1 MHTQQIIHEPANAA
15 VVTQALADID
25 DGFSLR
31 LQRKPEAIVAEAR
44 LCADALIA
52 AVRRNGWVQKFGGR
66 DHLFFEAWAFLA
78 AMYRVTPRTRE
89 TRVVQLGDVVGFEAT
104 AEAFHVPS
112 GIVIGVADAMCMND
126 EDNWS
131 SRPVYEFDPKQ
142 RRKVQTG
149 ERQVPLFQLR
159 SMAQTRAQ
167 AKALKGPFS
176 WIVAMAGYAPVA
188 AEEMVREGSAETAG
202 APSPTQQN
210 APIASQNA
218 PAQPTQSEQP
228 RERAEAQP
236 DAGNGKRTITGKQAS
251 RIWALG
257 FSQGV
262 DKKLTGQILQGFGF
276 QRAEEVTVDK
286 YEEVCAAVENAGAG
300 AAN

>member
-1 MHTQQIIHEPANAA
+1 MQHSQVVQEPTT
-15 VVTQALADID
+15 VITQALADVD

-52 AVRRNGWVQKFGGR
+52 AVKRNGWVQKFGGR

-78 AMYRVTPRTRE
+78 AMYRVTPRTRD
-89 TRVVQLGDVVGFEAT
+89 TRIVQIGDVIGYECT

-112 GIVIGVADAMCMND
+112 GIVIGTADAMCLND

-131 SRPVYEFDPKQ
+131 ARPTYEWDQRSRK
-142 RRKVQTG
+142 KVQTG

-176 WIVAMAGYAPVA
+176 WVVAMAGFAPVA
-188 AEEMVREGSAETAG
+188 AEEMTNE
-202 APSPTQQN
+202 
-210 APIASQNA
+210 PIASARAPEPTVQQA
-218 PAQPTQSEQP
+218 PALRQTAPEATPSASQVETSGAAGPP
-228 RERAEAQP
+228 RL
-236 DAGNGKRTITGKQAS
+236 ITGKQAS

-262 DKKLTGQILQGFGF
+262 DKKLTAAVLQGFGF
-276 QRAEEVTVDK
+276 ARAEDVTVDQ
-286 YEEVCAAVENAGAG
+286 YEAVCAAVENAGAG
-300 AAN
+300 AAQ

>member
-1 MHTQQIIHEPANAA
+1 MQHQVVQEPATVIA
-15 VVTQALADID
+15 QALAEVD

-44 LCADALIA
+44 LCADALVA
-52 AVRRNGWVQKFGGR
+52 AVKRNGWIQKFGGR

-78 AMYRVTPRTRE
+78 AMYRVTPRTRD
-89 TRVVQLGDVVGFEAT
+89 TRIVQIGDVIGYECT

-112 GIVIGVADAMCMND
+112 GIVIGSADAMCLND

-131 SRPVYEFDPKQ
+131 NRPTYEWDARS
-142 RRKVQTG
+142 RRKIQTG

-176 WIVAMAGYAPVA
+176 WVVAMAGFAPTA
-188 AEEMVREGSAETAG
+188 AEEMT
-202 APSPTQQN
+202 
-210 APIASQNA
+210 
-218 PAQPTQSEQP
+218 
-228 RERAEAQP
+228 AEAVSAVSETKSAPVQHQSAP
-236 DAGNGKRTITGKQAS
+236 VAEATPSASPEGNGKRLITGKQAS

-262 DKKLTGQILQGFGF
+262 DKKITGQILSGFGF
-276 QRAEEVTVDK
+276 ARAEDVTADK
-286 YEEVCAAVENAGAG
+286 YDEVCAAVENMGAG
-300 AAN
+300 AAQ

>member
-1 MHTQQIIHEPANAA
+1 MQHQVVQEPATVIA
-15 VVTQALADID
+15 QALAEVD

-44 LCADALIA
+44 LCADALVA

-78 AMYRVTPRTRE
+78 AMYRVTPRTRD
-89 TRVVQLGDVVGFEAT
+89 TRIVQIGDVIGYECT

-112 GIVIGVADAMCMND
+112 GIVIGSADAMCLND

-131 SRPVYEFDPKQ
+131 NRPTYEWDARS

-149 ERQVPLFQLR
+149 ERPVPLFQLR

-176 WIVAMAGYAPVA
+176 WVVAMAGFAPVA
-188 AEEMVREGSAETAG
+188 AEEMSGSEAIASVQETPAPRQAAPVPPAPPVQSASRETAPEVTPS
-202 APSPTQQN
+202 APPE
-210 APIASQNA
+210 P
-218 PAQPTQSEQP
+218 
-228 RERAEAQP
+228 
-236 DAGNGKRTITGKQAS
+236 NGKRLITGKQAS

-262 DKKLTGQILQGFGF
+262 DKKLIPQIVQGFGF
-276 QRAEEVTVDK
+276 ARIEDVTADK
-286 YEEVCAAVENAGAG
+286 YDEVCAAVENVGAG
-300 AAN
+300 AAQ